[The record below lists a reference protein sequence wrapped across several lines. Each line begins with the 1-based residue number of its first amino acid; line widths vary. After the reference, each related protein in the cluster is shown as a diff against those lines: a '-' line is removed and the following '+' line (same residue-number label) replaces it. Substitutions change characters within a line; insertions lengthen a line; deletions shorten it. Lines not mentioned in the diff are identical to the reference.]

1 MAENNDE
8 IRKEYKQ
15 FKKKQLNLNLERG
28 WPCKEQLELSMP
40 MLDLVNSGTELCR
53 EVDYRGYDGTGG
65 IQPIRELFA
74 EVFDVSSDQIY
85 VGGTMSTTI
94 MYDIVN
100 RAVLFGFA
108 GYKPW
113 KDLDTVKIICPS
125 PGYEKHFKICQTYGI
140 EMIPVKIL
148 EDGPDMDAI
157 ESMVLNDSSIKG
169 IWCVPLYSNPT
180 GTVYSDEVVTR
191 LAGMKTAAED
201 FRIFWDNAYCVHHL
215 TEKKISVKNIIHE
228 CQNCGYPD
236 RVFEFASTSKITF
249 PGGGVGLC
257 VSSKA
262 NIEWLSQSTL
272 LQLKTGDKINQLRH
286 VLFLKD
292 SAGLDAH
299 MKKQRDIIGP
309 KFDLVDRILHEQL
322 DGRNI
327 AKWINPKGGYFINL
341 ELLPGM
347 AKKTWRLCKEAGV
360 SFTPAG
366 STFPYGLDPEDRY
379 LRLAP
384 TYPSMD
390 ELKEAITL
398 LCIAIK
404 LAYADVYMQ
413 EGKGDGKNHG

>member
-1 MAENNDE
+1 MREKIDE
-8 IRKEYKQ
+8 IRKEYEQ
-15 FKKKQLNLNLERG
+15 FKKKDIHLNMERG
-28 WPCKEQLELSMP
+28 WPCREQLELSMP
-40 MLDLVNSGTELCR
+40 MLDLVDSKTELCR

-74 EVFDVSSDQIY
+74 GVFDVPSDQIY

-108 GYKPW
+108 GHRPW
-113 KDLDTVKIICPS
+113 KDQGTVKFICPS

-140 EMIPVKIL
+140 EMIPVRIL
-148 EDGPDMDAI
+148 EDGPDMDTI
-157 ESMVLNDSSIKG
+157 ENLVLNDSSIKG

-191 LAGMKTAAED
+191 LAEMKTAAED

-215 TEKKISVKNIIHE
+215 TEEKISVKNIIRE
-228 CQNCGYPD
+228 CQNCGHPD

-249 PGGGVGLC
+249 PGGGIGLC

-262 NIEWLSQSTL
+262 NIDWLSKSAL
-272 LQLKTGDKINQLRH
+272 LQLKTGDKINQFRH

-292 SAGLDAH
+292 LAGIDTH
-299 MKKQRDIIGP
+299 MKKHRDIIGP
-309 KFDLVDRILHEQL
+309 KFDLVDKIFHERL
-322 DGRNI
+322 DGWNI
-327 AKWINPKGGYFINL
+327 AKWTKPKGGYFFNL

-347 AKKTWRLCKEAGV
+347 AKRTWLLCKEAGV
-360 SFTPAG
+360 MFTPAG
-366 STFPYGLDPEDRY
+366 STFPYGTDPEDRY

-384 TYPSMD
+384 TYPSID

-404 LAYADVYMQ
+404 LVYADIHFVFVP
-413 EGKGDGKNHG
+413 

>member
-1 MAENNDE
+1 MAEKIYE
-8 IRKEYKQ
+8 LRKEYEQ
-15 FKKKQLNLNLERG
+15 FKKRNMDLNMERG
-28 WPCKEQLELSMP
+28 WPCTEQLELSMP

-53 EVDYRGYDGTGG
+53 EVDYRGYGGTGG

-74 EVFDVSSDQIY
+74 AVFDVSPDQIY

-100 RAVLFGFA
+100 KAVLFGLA
-108 GYKPW
+108 GHKPW
-113 KDLDTVKIICPS
+113 KELDTVKFICPS
-125 PGYEKHFKICQTYGI
+125 PGYEKHFKICKTYGI
-140 EMIPVKIL
+140 EMVPVKIL
-148 EDGPDMDAI
+148 EDGPDMDMI
-157 ESMVLNDSSIKG
+157 EDMVLHDASIKG

-215 TEKKISVKNIIHE
+215 TDEKASVKNIIHE
-228 CQNCGYPD
+228 CRD
-236 RVFEFASTSKITF
+236 RGHADRAFEFASTSKITF

-262 NIEWLSQSTL
+262 NIEWLSKSSL

-286 VLFLKD
+286 ALFFKD
-292 SAGLDAH
+292 LAGIDAH
-299 MKKQRDIIGP
+299 MKKHRDIIRP
-309 KFDLVDRILHEQL
+309 KFELVDRILHEQL
-322 DGRNI
+322 DGWNA
-327 AKWINPKGGYFINL
+327 AKWTNPKGGYFINL

-347 AKKTWRLCKEAGV
+347 AKKTWQLCKEAGV

-366 STFPYGLDPEDRY
+366 STFPYGIDAEDKY

-404 LAYADVYMQ
+404 IVYTDIYTS
-413 EGKGDGKNHG
+413 KGENDGENR

>member
-1 MAENNDE
+1 MTEKVDE
-8 IRKEYKQ
+8 IRREYERFKEKNIH
-15 FKKKQLNLNLERG
+15 LNMERG
-28 WPCKEQLELSMP
+28 WPCEEQLELSMP
-40 MLDLVNSGTELCR
+40 MLDLVNSGTDLRR
-53 EVDYRGYDGTGG
+53 EADYRGYAGTGG

-74 EVFDVSSDQIY
+74 QVFGVSSDQIY

-108 GYKPW
+108 GCKPW
-113 KDLDTVKIICPS
+113 KDFGTVKFICPS
-125 PGYEKHFKICQTYGI
+125 PGYEKHFKICQTHGI
-140 EMIPVKIL
+140 EMIPVRIL

-157 ESMVLNDSSIKG
+157 EKLVRGDSSIKG

-180 GTVYSDEVVTR
+180 GTVYSDEVVSR

-215 TEKKISVKNIIHE
+215 TEEKLTVKNIIHE
-228 CQNCGYPD
+228 CQALGYPD

-262 NIEWLSQSTL
+262 NIEWLSKSAL

-286 VLFLKD
+286 ALFLKD
-292 SAGLDAH
+292 AAGIDAH
-299 MKKQRDIIGP
+299 MKKHRDIIKP
-309 KFDLVDRILHEQL
+309 KFDLIDRIFHEQL
-322 DGRNI
+322 DGWNA
-327 AKWINPKGGYFINL
+327 AKWTNPKGGYFINL

-347 AKKTWRLCKEAGV
+347 AKKTWQLCKEAGV
-360 SFTPAG
+360 IFTPAG

-379 LRLAP
+379 IRLAP
-384 TYPSMD
+384 TYPPID

-398 LCIAIK
+398 LCAAIK
-404 LAYADVYMQ
+404 LAYADVYIR
-413 EGKGDGKNHG
+413 K